1 MKIAEFKNALESTQ
15 ELTFVLPNGNIV
27 PSHFHVTEIGLIS
40 KNFIDCGGVVREEKK
55 INFQLWVA
63 DDVNHKLQAQKLLGI
78 ISLFENKFTKDDLE
92 IEVEYQGETIQKFG
106 LAFSDS
112 NFKLTATQTDCLAK
126 DNCGVTETKQ
136 KIKLAEIGE
145 SQSCC
150 EPGKC
155 C

>member
-1 MKIAEFKNALESTQ
+1 MKISEFKKALEGAQ
-15 ELTFVLPNGNIV
+15 ELTFVLPSGNVV
-27 PSHFHVTEIGLIS
+27 PSHFHVTEIGLIA
-40 KNFIDCGGVVREEKK
+40 KNFIDCGGVVREERK

-78 ISLFENKFTKDDLE
+78 ISLFENKFTNDDLQ

-106 LAFSDS
+106 LAFSAP
-112 NFKLTATQTDCLAK
+112 NFVLTVTQTDCLAK
-126 DNCGVTETKQ
+126 DNCGVPESKQ
-136 KIKLAEIGE
+136 KIKLAEIGTA
-145 SQSCC
+145 QSCC